1 MKFKK
6 LVKKADG
13 RYDLAEVPEKINEI
27 IDFLNDSF
35 ITNDHDCTDIGEL
48 VSLTESFTDEDFKLA
63 DSHCKVETLATGHTS
78 TSTDKFISGDNL
90 LLTCDRL
97 QPFKNECV
105 TLQAIQDNN
114 IHKPKGLYDD
124 IKCPH
129 CGEKYFTVGA
139 SMTTAVYYPPIYKD
153 GININPDKNT
163 TTTTYHCLACNKDWT
178 EHR

>member
-6 LVKKADG
+6 LVKKTDG

-27 IDFLNDSF
+27 IDFLNGSF

-48 VSLTESFTDEDFKLA
+48 VSLTESFTDKDFKLA
-63 DSHCKVETLATGHTS
+63 DSHCKVETLTTGHTSTS
-78 TSTDKFISGDNL
+78 TSTDKFISSDNL
-90 LLTCDRL
+90 RLTCDRL
-97 QPFKNECV
+97 QPFTNECV
-105 TLQAIQDNN
+105 TLQEIQDNN
-114 IHKPKGLYDD
+114 IHEPKGLYDD

-153 GININPDKNT
+153 GININPESESAVT
-163 TTTTYHCLACNKDWT
+163 
-178 EHR
+178 